1 MRRLSLAIG
10 VALMLPSVAWAKPR
24 VALVPFEGDSGGAVN
39 DMVAELLES
48 DYSISGPS
56 QVRRKIDQ
64 LGLDENLSE
73 KDLKKLANEL
83 EADAIVRGD
92 LSSKGSHKVLHVKL
106 FVNGKRIKGFKVE
119 FGSSRSQKV
128 RSALKD
134 KLLEK
139 LGSEEKPKKKG
150 GDEPV
155 EEKPTKKKGGD
166 EEVAADEPK
175 GGDEEAAPEEKPV
188 KRKKAVEQEGDD
200 EEEVDDEDP
209 TGGKTTARAGV
220 DDEEIGDSFEVKPKG
235 GSDLHSTNRAAVRVD
250 FGPSASSRTL
260 IFSSRNFEQAP
271 KPYKNAIVPGGRV
284 GGELYPLAFGNPNAL
299 VAGIGF
305 GGNYD
310 KTLGLKLRSTA
321 QPGTQF
327 PVDQSHWSVGARFR
341 IVLGSK
347 ATSPTVTL
355 KGGYFHRKFGVDR
368 TALEMGNVIDLPDVL
383 YQGFN
388 PGLDLRFQFGR
399 MVALVL
405 GGEAY
410 LVTNTGGIQK
420 LNSYGQARVTGG
432 EGYAGLDVSIGKRLA
447 VRAVAEAS
455 QLGFAFTGN
464 GELANNRD
472 GDSTTKDVGGAADRV
487 IGGSLTFGVL
497 Y

>member
-1 MRRLSLAIG
+1 
-10 VALMLPSVAWAKPR
+10 
-24 VALVPFEGDSGGAVN
+24 
-39 DMVAELLES
+39 MVAELLES

-92 LSSKGSHKVLHVKL
+92 LSSKGGHKVLHVKL
-106 FVNGKRIKGFKVE
+106 FVNGKRVKGFKVE

-128 RSALKD
+128 REALKD

-139 LGSEEKPKKKG
+139 LGDEKPAKKKGGDDEEKPAKKKG
-150 GDEPV
+150 GDEPETGGDDATKGTGDEAAPTDT
-155 EEKPTKKKGGD
+155 EEKPTKRKPTAQQEEEEED
-166 EEVAADEPK
+166 EDEPP
-175 GGDEEAAPEEKPV
+175 G
-188 KRKKAVEQEGDD
+188 
-200 EEEVDDEDP
+200 
-209 TGGKTTARAGV
+209 TGKTTARGGV
-220 DDEEIGDSFEVKPKG
+220 DDEEIEDSFEVKPKG
-235 GSDLHSTNRAAVRVD
+235 GSELHSANRAAVRVD

-271 KPYKNAIVPGGRV
+271 KPYKNAVVPGGRV
-284 GGELYPLAFGNPNAL
+284 GGELYPLAFGNPNGLA
-299 VAGIGF
+299 AGLGL
-305 GGNYD
+305 GGNFD
-310 KTLGLKLRSTA
+310 KTVGLKLRSTA

-341 IVLGSK
+341 VVLGTK
-347 ATSPTVTL
+347 PTSPTFTL
-355 KGGYFHRKFGVDR
+355 RGGYFHRKFSVDR
-368 TALEMGNVIDLPDVL
+368 AALEMGNVIDLPDVL

-388 PGLDLRFQFGR
+388 PGVDLRFQFGR

-405 GGEAY
+405 GGEGY

-432 EGYAGLDVSIGKRLA
+432 EAYAGFDISIGKRLA
-447 VRAVAEAS
+447 VRAVGEAS
-455 QLGFAFTGN
+455 QLGFVFTGN

-472 GDSTTKDVGGAADRV
+472 GDPTTKDIGGAADRV
-487 IGGSLTFGVL
+487 IGGSLTLGVL